1 MKLYKRMDKKNNK
14 KNIFFFFKIILLIII
29 LYLIKKTVFIKI
41 KNNEKKNNIKYKRI
55 GVVGVLNEQNAGNNL
70 VKFSMFTKLK
80 EYGLD
85 PTIISYTRKN
95 QNIDFLRRTV
105 KLKEI
110 NKSFSEL
117 KEKDYDILMVNSDQT
132 WNNYNIESLYDHGFL
147 RFAANW
153 TIPKFV
159 YAASLGIDYW
169 RYSKVFDEKAKI
181 LLKNFKGIS
190 VRERGAVDLVEK
202 HFGIRPLFVLDPT
215 FLIDKKKYLD
225 IIKDLKNDF
234 DYNQKYLFVYILD
247 NNDIIREYI
256 NKVREELKYKV
267 YKVSVKQINY
277 TENFLFGI
285 NISEAII
292 TDSFHGTIFSI
303 IFNKPFIS
311 FINSIRGRLRFY
323 SLIDTFD
330 LKKRIIFPSNK
341 YKPNINILTEPLNIN
356 ENHLKKIKDLSINYL
371 EKNLGIIK

>member
-1 MKLYKRMDKKNNK
+1 
-14 KNIFFFFKIILLIII
+14 
-29 LYLIKKTVFIKI
+29 
-41 KNNEKKNNIKYKRI
+41 
-55 GVVGVLNEQNAGNNL
+55 
-70 VKFSMFTKLK
+70 MFTKLK

-147 RFAANW
+147 RFAVNW

-169 RYSKVFDEKAKI
+169 RYSKVFDKKAKI
-181 LLKNFKGIS
+181 LLKSFKGIS

-202 HFGIRPLFVLDPT
+202 HLGIRPLFVLDPT
-215 FLIDKKKYLD
+215 FLIEKKYYLD
-225 IIKDLKNDF
+225 VIKDLKNDF
-234 DYNQKYLFVYILD
+234 NYNQKYLFVYILD
-247 NNDIIREYI
+247 GNNIIKEYI
-256 NKVREELKYKV
+256 NKAKEELKYEI
-267 YKVSVKQINY
+267 YKVSIKQFNY
-277 TENFLFGI
+277 TENFLFGV
-285 NISEAII
+285 NISDAII

-311 FINSIRGRLRFY
+311 FINSNRGRLRFY
-323 SLIDTFD
+323 SLIDTFN
-330 LKKRIIFPSNK
+330 LKKRIIFPFNK
-341 YKPNINILTEPLNIN
+341 YTPNIDLLKEPLNIN
-356 ENHLKKIKDLSINYL
+356 KKYLKKIKDLSINYL
-371 EKNLGIIK
+371 EKNLGIKR